1 MIIFS
6 ILISSLLADRISRPA
21 NGSATRS
28 INPEC
33 PDEQAAVACED
44 DCFFDQYTCLSQ
56 CSSDDRDCITACN
69 REYTKVRIS
78 VKSGKAYIRLS
89 PRNFPA
95 EGFPVFFF

>member
-6 ILISSLLADRISRPA
+6 LLISSLLADRISRPA

-78 VKSGKAYIRLS
+78 VKSDGAFI
-89 PRNFPA
+89 
-95 EGFPVFFF
+95 GFIP